1 MLLIRK
7 TIPEEE
13 RFMHDHPR
21 ARCWLEVDT
30 AAIIHNLEVTRR
42 LISPQ
47 TELIAVLKADA
58 YGLGA
63 VPVARL
69 LWAHGVRRYSVA
81 CLSEAFSLHEALP
94 DAWILCMG
102 ETLGGAVMDAVYAGI
117 RLTVG
122 SYDSAKRVSEA
133 AQELG
138 CSARI
143 HYKVDTGL
151 YRIGFESGR
160 AVNEIRRCSALP
172 NLDAEG
178 IYTHLALHDK
188 ETDIRQHEALERILC
203 ELRSEG
209 ICPPLVHML
218 DSIGIVRY
226 PQWQY
231 QAVRVGAMLYGNAPR
246 GMTGEL
252 PKPTVRFMARVA
264 RVFSVPSGSL
274 IGYDDE
280 HPLDHDARIAVISAG
295 YADGYPR
302 VFSRC
307 GEIMIHGMRAKIVG
321 LICMDQMMADIT
333 DIPGVSQNDEVTLLG
348 DGISLT
354 EYASVGKLNRNEC
367 TAVIGKR
374 VPRIYS

>member
-1 MLLIRK
+1 
-7 TIPEEE
+7 
-13 RFMHDHPR
+13 MHDHPR

-30 AAIIHNLEVTRR
+30 AAIVHNLEVTRR
-42 LISPQ
+42 LISPK

-81 CLSEAFSLHEALP
+81 CLSEAFSLCEALP

-102 ETLGGAVMDAVYAGI
+102 ETLGGAVIDAVRVGI

-122 SYDSAKRVSEA
+122 SYDAAKRISEA

-138 CSARI
+138 TTARV

-151 YRIGFESGR
+151 YRIGFTCDN
-160 AVNEIRRCSALP
+160 AIDEIRRCADLS
-172 NLDAEG
+172 NLEAEG

-188 ETDIRQHEALERILC
+188 EADIKQHEALEGILND
-203 ELRSEG
+203 LKNEG
-209 ICPPLVHML
+209 ICPPMVHML

-246 GMTGEL
+246 GMIGEL
-252 PKPTVRFMARVA
+252 PKSTVRFMARVV

-280 HPLDHDARIAVISAG
+280 HPLDHDAQIAVISAG

-333 DIPGVSQNDEVTLLG
+333 EIPGVLQNDEVTLLG
-348 DGISLT
+348 DDITLT
-354 EYASVGKLNRNEC
+354 EYASIGKLNRNEC

>member
-1 MLLIRK
+1 
-7 TIPEEE
+7 
-13 RFMHDHPR
+13 MHDHPR

-30 AAIIHNLEVTRR
+30 AAIVHNLEITRR
-42 LISPQ
+42 LISPE

-63 VPVARL
+63 VPVAKL

-81 CLSEAFSLHEALP
+81 CLSEAFSLREALP

-102 ETLGGAVMDAVYAGI
+102 ETLGGAVADAVRTGI

-122 SYDSAKRVSEA
+122 SYDAAKRISEA
-133 AQELG
+133 AQETG
-138 CSARI
+138 TIAMI

-151 YRIGFESGR
+151 YRIGFAFGN
-160 AVNEIRRCSALP
+160 AVNEIKHCFVLP
-172 NLDAEG
+172 NLEAEG

-188 ETDIRQHEALERILC
+188 ESDIKQHEALEGILK
-203 ELRSEG
+203 ELRNEG
-209 ICPPLVHML
+209 ITLPMVHML
-218 DSIGIVRY
+218 DSIGVVRY

-246 GMTGEL
+246 GMIGEL
-252 PKPTVRFMARVA
+252 PKPTVRFLARVV

-280 HPLDHDARIAVISAG
+280 HPLDHNAQIAVISAG

-302 VFSRC
+302 AFSRC
-307 GEIMIHGMRAKIVG
+307 GDIMIHGMRAKIVG

-333 DIPGVSQNDEVTLLG
+333 GIPDVLQNDEVTLLG

-354 EYASVGKLNRNEC
+354 EYATIGKLNRNEC
-367 TAVIGKR
+367 TAIIGKR